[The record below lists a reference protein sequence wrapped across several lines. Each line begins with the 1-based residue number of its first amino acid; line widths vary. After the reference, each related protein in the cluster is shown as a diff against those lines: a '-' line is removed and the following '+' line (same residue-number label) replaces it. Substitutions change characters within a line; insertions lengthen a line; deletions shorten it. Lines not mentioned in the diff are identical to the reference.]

1 MAHLEIPQIRGLIVA
16 IGAAFLLGAC
26 ASGGFSGGLGA
37 QSERRAEALADS
49 GRYADAAGV
58 YIGLASGA
66 SGRERDRL
74 TLLAAQQWLDAGD
87 GRRAETA
94 MSEVAEPQDADLRW
108 LWNLNRAALFLWNGE
123 PDSALNLLEP
133 MSAQSLPIERRIRV
147 QALRGDAWFQKNDPL
162 RAIALYTEL
171 EQWLGQPSLVA
182 RNRERLWAGLLV
194 SNPSVLQS
202 AVAISSDPVT
212 RGWLS
217 LGALATSTGQQGIGW
232 SNGIVRWRDA
242 NSSHPGNSVLG
253 DLVLPDQGAFD
264 YPRQIALLLPLSGRN
279 AAAGRAVQNGFLGA
293 YFGASVGLEEPQQ
306 VKVYDVARDGS
317 AAAAY
322 ARAAEDGADFVVG
335 PLVRRQV
342 NQVASQSILPVPV
355 LTLNYAPERQQ
366 MPLGM
371 YQFALSPEDEASAA
385 ARRAVLD
392 GRTRALA
399 LVPNNDWGRRLLSA
413 FSTELNAQ
421 GGMLLEQR
429 FYEPTDQDFSFEIRN
444 LMGLSLSR
452 QRYERLRANLGGKI
466 EFDPRRR
473 EDAEFIFLAAAAP
486 VGRLIKSQLKFHF
499 SGDVPVY
506 STSRIYAMDGRSDS
520 DLNGVMFADTPWII
534 SPPGW
539 LANLPPLYA
548 EYWPSERRLGRLHA
562 MGYDA
567 YLLVGEIF
575 AARERAL
582 SVDGATGRLFMDQDG
597 RIHRDL
603 PWAEFRDGQPVF
615 VPASSTDD
623 EPAWPGDYPPPAD
636 PLSANPLSANP
647 LR

>member
-1 MAHLEIPQIRGLIVA
+1 MAQLEIPQIRGLIVA
-16 IGAAFLLGAC
+16 IGAACLLSAC
-26 ASGGFSGGLGA
+26 ASGGFSGGLGS
-37 QSERRAEALADS
+37 QSERRAEALADG
-49 GRYADAAGV
+49 GRYADAASI

-66 SGRERDRL
+66 SGVERDRL

-94 MSEVAEPQDADLRW
+94 MSDVATPNDPELRW

-123 PDSALNLLEP
+123 PDGALNLLEP

-147 QALRGDAWFQKNDPL
+147 QALRGDAWFQKDDPL

-171 EQWLGQPSLVA
+171 EQWLNQPQLVA
-182 RNRERLWAGLLV
+182 RNRERLWAGLVV
-194 SNPSVLQS
+194 SNPGVLQS
-202 AVAISSDPVT
+202 AVAISNDAVT

-217 LGALATSTGQQGIGW
+217 LGALAASTGQQGIGW
-232 SNGIVRWRDA
+232 SNGVVRWRDA

-264 YPRQIALLLPLSGRN
+264 YPRRIALLLPLSGQN

-293 YFGASVGLEEPQQ
+293 YYGASLGLEEPQQ
-306 VKVYDVARDGS
+306 VQVYDVAGNGG
-317 AAAAY
+317 ALAAY
-322 ARAAEDGADFVVG
+322 SQATEAGADFVVG
-335 PLVRRQV
+335 PLLRRQV
-342 NQVASQSILPVPV
+342 NEMAGQSALPVPI
-355 LTLNYAPERQQ
+355 LTLNYAPEQRQI
-366 MPLGM
+366 PLGM
-371 YQFALSPEDEASAA
+371 YQFALSPEDEAAAA

-392 GRTRALA
+392 GRTRAVA
-399 LVPNNDWGRRLLSA
+399 LVPNNSWGRRLLST
-413 FSTELNAQ
+413 FSTELTAQ
-421 GGMLLEQR
+421 GGLLLEHR

-444 LMGLSLSR
+444 LMGLALSR

-506 STSRIYAMDGRSDS
+506 ATSRIYAMDGRSDA
-520 DLNGVMFADTPWII
+520 DLNGVRFADTPWII
-534 SPPGW
+534 APPTW
-539 LANLPPLYA
+539 MANLPKLYA

-567 YLLVGEIF
+567 YLLVGELF

-582 SVDGATGRLFMDQDG
+582 SVDGATGRLFMDQAG

-603 PWAEFRDGQPVF
+603 PWAEFQGGQPMF
-615 VPASSTDD
+615 VPEIQADGD
-623 EPAWPGDYPPPAD
+623 AEWPGAFPDSVEGD
-636 PLSANPLSANP
+636 PLSANPL
-647 LR
+647 R